1 MNSATLLLLIGL
13 ATSCITAY
21 LGYWYGVDVTEKRS
35 QAREAELLTALDHS
49 VDTIQQLCRD
59 RHPAGKGSHLTL
71 VQGGVL

>member
-21 LGYWYGVDVTEKRS
+21 LGYWYGVGAADKRY
-35 QAREAELLTALDHS
+35 QAREAELLTALDDS
-49 VDTIQQLCRD
+49 IDTIQKLCRD

-71 VQGGVL
+71 VQGGAS